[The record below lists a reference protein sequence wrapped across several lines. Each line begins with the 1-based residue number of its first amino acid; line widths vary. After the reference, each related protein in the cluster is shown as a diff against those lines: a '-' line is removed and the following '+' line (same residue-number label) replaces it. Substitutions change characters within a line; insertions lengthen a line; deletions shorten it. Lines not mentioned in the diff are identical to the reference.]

1 MNLTFLHSFQS
12 EWMKH
17 KHSAA
22 VWLTVAGGAFMP
34 VIILMW
40 RLYNFDG
47 LVAGN
52 SAANIW
58 EKLYFHNWQFMAMF
72 LLPMGV
78 ILVTSMIGQL
88 EYRNNGWKQ
97 LHTTPQSLTTIFFA
111 KFMLILVMLLQFFI
125 LFNIGIY
132 LEAIIPALLFKK
144 VAFPATPFPFVAYL
158 TGNGKFFITC
168 LPVIALQY
176 LLSLQ
181 YRNFLVPVG
190 VGLGIYILSVMAV
203 KWKYGILIPYI
214 YSIYSFNGEHTDRIY
229 IFSVAYFGVI
239 GLAGYL
245 LFIYKRERG

>member
-1 MNLTFLHSFQS
+1 MPLTFLHSFQS

-34 VIILMW
+34 VVILM
-40 RLYNFDG
+40 RRFYYFDE
-47 LVAGN
+47 LASSN

-58 EKLYFHNWQFMAMF
+58 ELLYHNSWQFMAIF
-72 LLPMGV
+72 LLTMGV

-88 EYRNNGWKQ
+88 EYRNNTWKQ

-111 KFMLILVMLLQFFI
+111 KFALILVMLLQFFI

-132 LEAIIPALLFKK
+132 LEGVIPALLVKK
-144 VAFPATPFPFVAYL
+144 VPFPAAPFPFVAYL
-158 TGNGKFFITC
+158 AGNGKFFITC

-190 VGLGIYILSVMAV
+190 VGMGMYIFSVMAV
-203 KWKYGILIPYI
+203 NWEYGFTIPYI
-214 YSIYSFNGEHTDRIY
+214 YSIYSFNGQYTDRIY
-229 IFSVAYFGVI
+229 IFSVAYFLLI

>member
-22 VWLTVAGGAFMP
+22 IWLTVAGGAFMP
-34 VIILMW
+34 VVILMRRFYSFEDLVPVNSGANVW
-40 RLYNFDG
+40 EVLYYQ
-47 LVAGN
+47 
-52 SAANIW
+52 S
-58 EKLYFHNWQFMAMF
+58 WQFMAMF

-78 ILVTSMIGQL
+78 ILVVSMIGQL
-88 EYRNNGWKQ
+88 EYRNNTWKQ

-111 KFMLILVMLLQFFI
+111 KFALILVMLLQFFI

-144 VAFPATPFPFVAYL
+144 VPFPAAPFPFIAYL
-158 TGNGKFFITC
+158 LGNGKFFITC

-190 VGLGIYILSVMAV
+190 VGLGMYIFSVMAV
-203 KWKYGILIPYI
+203 KWKYGVLIPYI
-214 YSIYSFNGEHTDRIY
+214 YSIYSFNRQHTDRIY
-229 IFSVAYFGVI
+229 IFSVAYFLII

-245 LFIYKRERG
+245 FFIYKKERG